1 MKRFLRYI
9 LTLVSVTGGVV
20 SFAQAPHSAYFMD
33 NMPNRHLLNPAFTP
47 GFNYVSI
54 PALGNL
60 QIGTNANVGI
70 GDFLF
75 PRNGELVTSLNSSV
89 SSEEFL
95 GRLKSIN
102 SIEANVNLE
111 VISFGFKAW
120 GGFNTFNIGVRSHT
134 SVVLP
139 YELFEFAKIGQV
151 NGGPTAYDI
160 NDLRLSSTNYVELAL
175 GHSHQLTEKLRIGAK
190 FKYIA
195 GLGRADAL
203 VENINVQ
210 MSEDRWVLREAGSMF
225 TTDAIDIAYKSNGE
239 INNIDFGKIG
249 VSGNGIGID
258 LGASYDLLDNLT
270 LSASLTDI
278 GFISWNGANATVNPD
293 AFVYDGFH
301 HIGAEDD
308 PITGESALDQEAD
321 QLEEDLKKLIRF
333 QNEEKAKST
342 QSLATTLNIG
352 AEYSILNNKI
362 GFGLLSSTRLGTPRK
377 WTELMAS
384 VNFRP
389 ASWFHATVNGSTS
402 NLGHSAGLLLNF
414 CPKGFNFFL
423 GADYIPFKYGKQG
436 VPVSTAKVDFVLGFS
451 ATFRQGK

>member
-9 LTLVSVTGGVV
+9 LTLVSVTGGMV

-47 GFNYVSI
+47 DFNYVSI

-70 GDFLF
+70 DDFLF

-102 SIEANVNLE
+102 SIEANVNLD

-210 MSEDRWVLREAGSMF
+210 M
-225 TTDAIDIAYKSNGE
+225 
-239 INNIDFGKIG
+239 
-249 VSGNGIGID
+249 
-258 LGASYDLLDNLT
+258 
-270 LSASLTDI
+270 
-278 GFISWNGANATVNPD
+278 
-293 AFVYDGFH
+293 
-301 HIGAEDD
+301 
-308 PITGESALDQEAD
+308 
-321 QLEEDLKKLIRF
+321 
-333 QNEEKAKST
+333 
-342 QSLATTLNIG
+342 
-352 AEYSILNNKI
+352 
-362 GFGLLSSTRLGTPRK
+362 
-377 WTELMAS
+377 
-384 VNFRP
+384 
-389 ASWFHATVNGSTS
+389 
-402 NLGHSAGLLLNF
+402 
-414 CPKGFNFFL
+414 
-423 GADYIPFKYGKQG
+423 
-436 VPVSTAKVDFVLGFS
+436 
-451 ATFRQGK
+451 